1 MNSLEDGMYL
11 SNLSFAIHSFDSI
24 LGYNISSLA
33 GKKGQ
38 GMWQKMYLT
47 RS

>member
-1 MNSLEDGMYL
+1 MNFLEDGIYL
-11 SNLSFAIHSFDSI
+11 SNLSFAIHNFDS
-24 LGYNISSLA
+24 LLAYKTSSLA

-38 GMWQKMYLT
+38 GMWQKMYLS